1 MLYQPQSSTMASPGM
16 QTEERADVIY
26 LESEMLLDFFLPQHP
41 NMSGQ
46 GGGLRTGLSAEP
58 SLVGDH
64 AGSAGSKFI
73 QYLHL
78 QPH

>member
-1 MLYQPQSSTMASPGM
+1 MSSTFS
-16 QTEERADVIY
+16 QKCCWI
-26 LESEMLLDFFLPQHP
+26 FFLPPHP
-41 NMSGQ
+41 NMSEQ